1 MAYGAL
7 IEVRV
12 KELCVLGILKGQG
25 SGVCGCEMLWQ
36 VFLIAAAPGR
46 PSLIC
51 AMWCLL
57 VKLNLVKWEKMMIVI
72 VSFKL

>member
-1 MAYGAL
+1 MFWGFLKARAL
-7 IEVRV
+7 VSVAV
-12 KELCVLGILKGQG
+12 KC
-25 SGVCGCEMLWQ
+25 SGKV
-36 VFLIAAAPGR
+36 LIAAAPGR

>member
-1 MAYGAL
+1 MSVA
-7 IEVRV
+7 V
-12 KELCVLGILKGQG
+12 KC
-25 SGVCGCEMLWQ
+25 SGKV
-36 VFLIAAAPGR
+36 LIAAAPGR

>member
-7 IEVRV
+7 IKVRV

-36 VFLIAAAPGR
+36 GVSYCCCSRKAQFDPFYVVFACEA
-46 PSLIC
+46 
-51 AMWCLL
+51 
-57 VKLNLVKWEKMMIVI
+57 KL
-72 VSFKL
+72 S